1 MSNCR
6 PEASHMTD
14 RESVARRASEEAR
27 RDPTPL
33 KRFTLVTLTLV
44 ALTLVASPLLT
55 VPLFAQGAHDHAA
68 HGAHAPAALTAR
80 AQAQIDSARA
90 VIARLNTPAK
100 AIAAGYSP
108 LLGDVPLQGV
118 HYVNRA
124 LIQRATFE
132 IAKPSMLMFSPVGD
146 TVELVGAAYG
156 YHVPEKASDPA
167 GFDGDAD
174 AWHEHPMLAL
184 PGQRLTMVHLWL
196 VDPPDGPFAHDNAT
210 LPFRARGMKLP
221 PTQWM
226 AGAELRDLALA
237 LSLAGA
243 PGTRLVRT
251 ARVGGEPLRKT
262 ITAERERINALAITL
277 DAAHTANDRSRYLSL
292 SGDAVNHS
300 NALIAAI
307 KNAPATPAMRDAV
320 SRIVDEFI
328 GNHDAGA
335 KTSTP

>member
-1 MSNCR
+1 MSMSHR
-6 PEASHMTD
+6 EIARTLHGPHRAAAPQRTIVRQLLGLALFAS
-14 RESVARRASEEAR
+14 
-27 RDPTPL
+27 PL
-33 KRFTLVTLTLV
+33 F
-44 ALTLVASPLLT
+44 ASPLL
-55 VPLFAQGAHDHAA
+55 AQGAHHHAA
-68 HGAHAPAALTAR
+68 HGGHAPAPVTAR
-80 AQAQIDSARA
+80 ATAQIDSARA

-100 AIAAGYSP
+100 AIAAGYTP

-132 IAKPSMLMFSPVGD
+132 LTKPSMLMFSPVGD

-156 YHVPEKASDPA
+156 YHVPEKAPDPA

-196 VDPPDGPFAHDNAT
+196 VNPPDGPFAHDNAT

-221 PTQWM
+221 PSEWM
-226 AGAELRDLALA
+226 AGGELRNLALA
-237 LSLAGA
+237 LALADA

-262 ITAERERINALAITL
+262 VAAERERINSVAVAL
-277 DAAHTANDRSRYLSL
+277 DSAHTANDRARYLKL
-292 SGDAVNHS
+292 SGDAVTHS
-300 NALIAAI
+300 NAMIAAI
-307 KNAPATPAMRDAV
+307 KSAPATPAMRDAV

-328 GNHDAGA
+328 GNHGTDA
-335 KTSTP
+335 KTGTP

>member
-1 MSNCR
+1 MFTCYRPPLCDVPHAPSN
-6 PEASHMTD
+6 D
-14 RESVARRASEEAR
+14 RAAPSSIRAHVTTRRTAHLAGVCCALMALAAG
-27 RDPTPL
+27 PL
-33 KRFTLVTLTLV
+33 Q
-44 ALTLVASPLLT
+44 
-55 VPLFAQGAHDHAA
+55 AQGAHEAHA
-68 HGAHAPAALTAR
+68 HGAHGPAALTAR

-90 VIARLNTPAK
+90 VIARLDTPDK
-100 AIAAGYSP
+100 ARAAGYMP

-132 IAKPSMLMFSPVGD
+132 ITKPSMLMFSPVGD

-156 YHVPEKASDPA
+156 YHVPAKAPDPA

-174 AWHEHPMLAL
+174 SWHEHPMLAL

-210 LPFRARGMKLP
+210 LPFRARGMHVP
-221 PTQWM
+221 PADWM
-226 AGAELRDLALA
+226 SGTALRDLALA
-237 LSLAGA
+237 LSLADA
-243 PGTRLVRT
+243 PGERLVRT

-262 ITAERERINALAITL
+262 IAAERARINNVAATL
-277 DAAHTANDRSRYLSL
+277 DAAHAAKDKARYVKLA
-292 SGDAVNHS
+292 GEAVTHS
-300 NALIAAI
+300 NTLIAAI

-328 GNHDAGA
+328 GNHDMAAKAG
-335 KTSTP
+335 TP